1 MTTDPQSADG
11 APGGPNVQEPLEPAA
26 LPDLL
31 HLKAEPPAPWKR
43 VLLALG
49 GVVCLVL
56 GVVGWLVP
64 IITGIPFYVLG
75 LVLFGMASPAVG
87 QRINAWERR
96 LPRRQRLWLR
106 PGIRRAEKR
115 LD

>member
-1 MTTDPQSADG
+1 
-11 APGGPNVQEPLEPAA
+11 
-26 LPDLL
+26 
-31 HLKAEPPAPWKR
+31 

-49 GVVCLVL
+49 GVVCLAL

-64 IITGIPFYVLG
+64 VITGIPFYILG

-87 QRINAWERR
+87 RRINDWERR

-106 PGIRRAEKR
+106 PGIRRTER
-115 LD
+115 RQRSSMD